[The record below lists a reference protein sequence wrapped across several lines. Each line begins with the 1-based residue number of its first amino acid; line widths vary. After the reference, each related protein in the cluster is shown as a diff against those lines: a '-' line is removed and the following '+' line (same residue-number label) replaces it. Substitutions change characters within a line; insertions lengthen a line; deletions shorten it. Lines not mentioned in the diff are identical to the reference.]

1 MNTLLKLGVG
11 LVAFLV
17 LSGLV
22 APAIVFVYELTSKP
36 DLIDL
41 KTSHEQL
48 NETHVKVVFSIT
60 YRGSVPLN
68 DVRLE
73 VLNNTLYF
81 GDLPKNITLTKHI
94 ILNVSSVPEY
104 PEVLISL
111 KIAGIYRLELRIRGA
126 G

>member
-11 LVAFLV
+11 LLAFLI

-36 DLIDL
+36 DLMDL
-41 KTSHEQL
+41 KASHEQL
-48 NETHVKVVFSIT
+48 NETHVKVIFSIT

-73 VLNNTLYF
+73 VLNSTLYF
-81 GDLPKNITLTKHI
+81 GDLSENTTLTKHV

-111 KIAGIYRLELRIRGA
+111 KIAGIYRLELRVRGA